1 MSSGTDVSNEP
12 KHSGQHDSEVTSV
25 STCAEDIPSSKSAR
39 RILRYSKK
47 SMQVLQSSLQQHSVE
62 NTDVE
67 NCTDHSEDMGVFGS
81 QITTVAVIECE
92 CTQST
97 CNDEQLSD
105 TCSTN
110 MPLSTVESLST
121 AVCFSTVQSALQS
134 EHSEIEENTS
144 GSVEEICTEQDAP
157 ALIKDLWSKPEHER
171 P

>member
-1 MSSGTDVSNEP
+1 M
-12 KHSGQHDSEVTSV
+12 
-25 STCAEDIPSSKSAR
+25 
-39 RILRYSKK
+39 
-47 SMQVLQSSLQQHSVE
+47 
-62 NTDVE
+62 
-67 NCTDHSEDMGVFGS
+67 FGS